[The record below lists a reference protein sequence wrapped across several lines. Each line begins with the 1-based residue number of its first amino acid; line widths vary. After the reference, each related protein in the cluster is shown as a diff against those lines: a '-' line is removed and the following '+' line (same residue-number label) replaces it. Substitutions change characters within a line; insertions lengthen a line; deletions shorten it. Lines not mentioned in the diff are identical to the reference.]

1 MGLRAKNQLIF
12 VNTIDFRP
20 LVPQKLSV
28 ETSNNDNI
36 QQKSTFRP
44 PVFPS
49 TSMIFGLCNFGLGT
63 GAKTRFCQT
72 CTILKMYKYI
82 VLHTYL

>member
-1 MGLRAKNQLIF
+1 MGLRATNQLIF
-12 VNTIDFRP
+12 VKTIDFRP
-20 LVPQKLSV
+20 LVPQKSSV
-28 ETSNNDNI
+28 ETCNNNNF

-49 TSMIFGLCNFGLGT
+49 TPMIFGLCNFGLGT

-72 CTILKMYKYI
+72 ILKMYKYS
-82 VLHTYL
+82 T